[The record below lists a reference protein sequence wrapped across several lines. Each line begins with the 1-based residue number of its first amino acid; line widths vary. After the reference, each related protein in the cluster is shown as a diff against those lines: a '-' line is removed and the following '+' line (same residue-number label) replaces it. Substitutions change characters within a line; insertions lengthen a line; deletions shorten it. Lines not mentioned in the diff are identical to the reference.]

1 MSSSKEI
8 SNRLTCNYAV
18 VDLEQENE
26 IRYISHILTKYP
38 IEASEG
44 EGSTSSNEYIN
55 ACRRRR
61 RRKREGNCQ
70 ITPIRDDI
78 SKGNTR

>member
-61 RRKREGNCQ
+61 RRKREGEEKERE
-70 ITPIRDDI
+70 IAR
-78 SKGNTR
+78 